1 MSIFSR
7 IASAFS
13 PSREEKFNP
22 EYSGTPFLYNTP
34 QEKRMEKNFRNFA
47 REGYQD
53 NDTVYK
59 CISYIARNGSAIQPI
74 LYQDET
80 MEKTID
86 AHPVLDILKKPNNEQ
101 SGVAYREALLSY
113 KLLSGNAFQYV
124 LRANPNQAPS
134 ELWTLRP
141 DQTKIVL
148 QSPRGIIGY
157 KFDPLGDKLIP
168 PTEIGHTKYWHPIS
182 EDMFGMSPLEAAA
195 IFADQSIAA
204 KKWNLALLQN
214 MARPAGAWTI
224 PTVLSPNDRANLE
237 AKLNSKFTGSRNAG
251 KSPVLDAGLSWTSI
265 GLQPAQM
272 DWLNGIQYNAAA
284 IANVYNISPQLIGDT
299 SSTTYENMQQAKV
312 ASYTEAIFPELDD
325 LYALWNTWLLPMYK
339 DLKNA
344 YLYYDKESVEVI
356 QEMIQAQKDAK
367 ADRANKM
374 WMSGECTL
382 NEAREMSGLPPTPG
396 GDVFRFGA
404 ILVRTDELDKYAEQ
418 SLTKPAAP
426 PPPAAEPILA
436 DPTQPTQQAP
446 QKQPEQEQND
456 TPPPDSRDDN
466 DPDNANSKPA
476 KRTQRRRRSVKALD
490 LTTAEEKQAYMK
502 SVEASRATWQ
512 KEAEQ
517 RLQSYFDAER
527 KAVVAAINKA
537 ALPASAE
544 DRADAAIAK
553 SSGDLKALLIT
564 LYEDI
569 ANDVGNDILK
579 QLKAASGPH
588 ERKGHADILNSNTQK
603 YLATMAGTK
612 IVAISDVTREKVRS
626 ELSEGVK
633 NKETIAQLAT
643 RIDGLYLDQI
653 IPNRS
658 TVIARTETHSAT
670 SWASL
675 QAGKASGMTLD
686 KVWISMLDNKTR
698 PAHANADGQQVSIED
713 FFVVDGEEL
722 DYPGDMGGSGGNIIQ
737 CRCNIFFK
745 RSKASDKN
753 SNDEKSYRLPRQQYR
768 QFMEVVLV

>member
-1 MSIFSR
+1 MGIFSR

-13 PSREEKFNP
+13 PSREEKYNP
-22 EYSGTPFLYNTP
+22 QYSGTPYIYNTP
-34 QEKRMEKNFRNFA
+34 QEKRMEKNYRNFA

-74 LYQDET
+74 LYQDQT
-80 MEKTID
+80 MEETID
-86 AHPVLDILKKPNNEQ
+86 THPVLDLLKKPNNEQ

-124 LRANPNQAPS
+124 LRASPNQSPN
-134 ELWTLRP
+134 ELWPLRP

-157 KFDPLGDKLIP
+157 KFDSLGSMVIQP
-168 PTEIGHTKYWHPIS
+168 SEIGHTKYWHPIS

-224 PTVLSPNDRANLE
+224 PTVLSPNDRSNLE
-237 AKLNSKFTGSRNAG
+237 NKLNNKFAGSRNAG
-251 KSPVLDAGLSWTSI
+251 KAPVLDAGLTWTSI

-272 DWLNGIQYNAAA
+272 DWLPGIQYNAAA
-284 IANVYNISPQLIGDT
+284 IANIYNISPQLIGDT

-382 NEAREMSGLPPTPG
+382 NEAREMAGLPSTPG
-396 GDVFRFGA
+396 GDVFRFAA
-404 ILVRTDELDKYAEQ
+404 ILVRASELDKYAEQ
-418 SLTKPAAP
+418 SLTKPPPPPEPILPDPTQTTQLPPQAQLEQDQDNAP
-426 PPPAAEPILA
+426 PPNNPDDTTPDDA
-436 DPTQPTQQAP
+436 D
-446 QKQPEQEQND
+446 
-456 TPPPDSRDDN
+456 SV
-466 DPDNANSKPA
+466 PA
-476 KRTQRRRRSVKALD
+476 KRVQRRSVKALD
-490 LTTAEEKQAYMK
+490 LNTAEEKQAYMK
-502 SVEASRATWQ
+502 SVEASRAKWQ
-512 KEAEQ
+512 KDAEQ
-517 RLQSYFDAER
+517 RLQSYFDGER

-544 DRADAAIAK
+544 DRADAAITK
-553 SSGDLKALLIT
+553 SSSDLKTLIIT

-569 ANDVGNDILK
+569 TNDVGNDILK
-579 QLKAASGPH
+579 QLKAASRSH
-588 ERKGHADILNSNTQK
+588 ERKGHTDIINSNTQK
-603 YLATMAGTK
+603 YLTTMAGTK
-612 IVAISDVTREKVRS
+612 IVAISDATREKVKS
-626 ELSEGVK
+626 QLSEGVK
-633 NKETIAQLAT
+633 NKETIPQLAT

-658 TVIARTETHSAT
+658 TVIAKTETHSAN
-670 SWASL
+670 SFAAW

-686 KVWISMLDNKTR
+686 KVWLSMHDSKTR
-698 PAHANADGQQVSIED
+698 PAHAEADEQQVGIDEH
-713 FFVVDGEEL
+713 FVVDGEEL
-722 DYPGDMGGSGGNIIQ
+722 DYPGDMAGSGGNVIQ
-737 CRCNIFFK
+737 CRCSMFMR
-745 RSKASDKN
+745 RSKVVDQSSDEDK
-753 SNDEKSYRLPRQQYR
+753 SNRLSRQQYR

>member
-1 MSIFSR
+1 MGIFSR

-13 PSREEKFNP
+13 SPKEEKFNP
-22 EYSGTPFLYNTP
+22 TYSGTPYIYNTP
-34 QEKRMEKNFRNFA
+34 QEKRMEKNYRNFA

-53 NDTVYK
+53 NDTIYK

-74 LYQDET
+74 LYKDET

-86 AHPVLDILKKPNNEQ
+86 SHPVLDLLKKPNNEQ
-101 SGVAYREALLSY
+101 SGVAYREALISY

-124 LRANPNQAPS
+124 LRTNSNQPPN
-134 ELWTLRP
+134 EMWTLRP

-157 KFDPLGDKLIP
+157 KYDSLGSMLIS

-224 PTVLSPNDRANLE
+224 PTVLSPNDRNTLE
-237 AKLNSKFTGSRNAG
+237 NKLNQKFTGSRNAG
-251 KSPVLDAGLSWTSI
+251 KAPVLDAGLSWTSI

-272 DWLNGIQYNAAA
+272 DWLAGIQYNAAA
-284 IANVYNISPQLIGDT
+284 IANIYNISPQLIGDT

-339 DLKNA
+339 DLKKA

-356 QEMIQAQKDAK
+356 QEMIQAQKDAISE
-367 ADRANKM
+367 RATKM

-382 NEAREMSGLPPTPG
+382 NEARELAGLPTTPG
-396 GDVFRFGA
+396 GDVFRLGTV
-404 ILVRTDELDKYAEQ
+404 LVRADELDKYAEQ
-418 SLTKPAAP
+418 SLTKLAP
-426 PPPAAEPILA
+426 EPILP
-436 DPTQPTQQAP
+436 DPEQPSQAPP
-446 QKQPEQEQND
+446 QKQPKPND
-456 TPPPDSRDDN
+456 APPANNPN
-466 DPDNANSKPA
+466 DNAPDDADSKPA
-476 KRTQRRRRSVKALD
+476 KSVQRRSVKALD
-490 LTTAEEKQAYMK
+490 LNTVEEKQAYMK
-502 SVEASRATWQ
+502 SVEASRAEWQ
-512 KEAEQ
+512 TEAEQ
-517 RLQSYFDAER
+517 RLQDYFDGER
-527 KAVVAAINKA
+527 QAVVAAISKA
-537 ALPASAE
+537 ALPSSTE
-544 DRADAAIAK
+544 DRADAAITKA
-553 SSGDLKALLIT
+553 SSDLKTLIIA

-569 ANDVGNDILK
+569 AGDVGNDILK
-579 QLKAASGPH
+579 QLKAAPGPR
-588 ERKGHADILNSNTQK
+588 ERKVAADIINSNTQK
-603 YLATMAGTK
+603 YLQTMAGTK
-612 IVAISDVTREKVRS
+612 IVNISDVTRGKVKN
-626 ELSEGVK
+626 ELSEGVE

-658 TVIARTETHSAT
+658 VVIARTETHAASSFAT
-670 SWASL
+670 W

-686 KVWISMLDNKTR
+686 KVWLSMHGRKTR
-698 PAHANADGQQVSIED
+698 PAHAEADEQQVGIDEQ
-713 FFVVDGEEL
+713 FIVDGEAL
-722 DYPGDMGGSGGNIIQ
+722 DYPGDSSGSARNVIQ
-737 CRCNIFFK
+737 CRCSMYMR
-745 RSKASDKN
+745 RSKITDRSHD
-753 SNDEKSYRLPRQQYR
+753 DEKVNKLRRQQYR
-768 QFMEVVLV
+768 EFMEVVLV

>member
-7 IASAFS
+7 ISSAFS
-13 PSREEKFNP
+13 SSREEKYNP
-22 EYSGTPFLYNTP
+22 QYSGTPFLYNTP
-34 QEKRMEKNFRNFA
+34 QEKRMEKNYRNFA

-59 CISYIARNGSAIQPI
+59 CISYIARNGAAIQPI
-74 LYQDET
+74 LYQDQS
-80 MEKTID
+80 MEKTIESH
-86 AHPVLDILKKPNNEQ
+86 AVLNLLKKPNNEQ
-101 SGVAYREALLSY
+101 SGVSYREAVISY
-113 KLLSGNAFQYV
+113 RLLSGNEFQYV
-124 LRANPNQAPS
+124 LRAYPNQPPN

-141 DQTKIVL
+141 DQVKIVL

-157 KFDPLGDKLIP
+157 KYDPLGSMVIQP
-168 PTEIGHTKYWHPIS
+168 SEIGHTKYWHPIS

-224 PTVLSPNDRANLE
+224 PTVLSPNDRSNLE
-237 AKLNSKFTGSRNAG
+237 NKLNNKFAGSRNAG
-251 KSPVLDAGLSWTSI
+251 KAPVLDAGLTWTSI

-272 DWLNGIQYNAAA
+272 DWLAGIQYNAAA
-284 IANVYNISPQLIGDT
+284 IANIYNLSPQLIGDT

-312 ASYTEAIFPELDD
+312 ASYTEAVFPDLDD

-382 NEAREMSGLPPTPG
+382 NEAREMAGLPPTPG

-404 ILVRTDELDKYAEQ
+404 ILVRINELDKYAEQ

-426 PPPAAEPILA
+426 PPAAPEPILP
-436 DPTQPTQQAP
+436 DPTQQPQA
-446 QKQPEQEQND
+446 QPEQDQDNA
-456 TPPPDSRDDN
+456 PPPNNLDDPAPDDADST
-466 DPDNANSKPA
+466 PA
-476 KRTQRRRRSVKALD
+476 KRVQRRSVKALD
-490 LTTAEEKQAYMK
+490 LNTAEEKQAYMK
-502 SVEASRATWQ
+502 SVEASRAKWQ

-517 RLQSYFDAER
+517 RLQSYFDGER
-527 KAVVAAINKA
+527 KAVVAAVNKA

-544 DRADAAIAK
+544 DRADAAITK
-553 SSGDLKALLIT
+553 SSSDLKTLIIT

-569 ANDVGNDILK
+569 ANDVGKDILK
-579 QLKAASGPH
+579 QLKATSGAH
-588 ERKGHADILNSNTQK
+588 ERKGYADIINSNTQK
-603 YLATMAGTK
+603 YLTTMAGTK
-612 IVAISDVTREKVRS
+612 IVAISDVTREKVKGQ
-626 ELSEGVK
+626 LSEGVK
-633 NKETIAQLAT
+633 NKETIPQLAT

-658 TVIARTETHSAT
+658 TVIAKTEIHSAT
-670 SWASL
+670 SWASW
-675 QAGKASGMTLD
+675 QAGKASDMALD
-686 KVWISMLDNKTR
+686 KVWLSMHDSKTR
-698 PAHANADGQQVSIED
+698 PAHAEADGQQVGID
-713 FFVVDGEEL
+713 DHFVVDGEEI
-722 DYPGDMGGSGGNIIQ
+722 DYPGDMAGSGGNVIQ
-737 CRCNIFFK
+737 CRCSMFMR
-745 RSKASDKN
+745 RSKAADQSSDD
-753 SNDEKSYRLPRQQYR
+753 DEKGYRSPRQQYR